1 MKILVIQ
8 DRLRSGGTERQSI
21 LLTRAFLAA
30 GHDAKLLTFRPGGAL
45 GPAAADLP
53 RIVLQP
59 FDTHLDWFAPGLFR
73 KVEKFAPDIILCM
86 GRMANCNA
94 GSLVDMMRVKFP
106 RSAIVCTMRTGKRLP
121 MLYVHS
127 LHGVRHVIANS
138 HVSEKILVENY
149 AVPPKKI
156 TVIHNSLVFAPEN
169 FSSDVG
175 GAPSPRSSTNNRAQL
190 RARFNATEKTIVLLC
205 VAMFRP
211 EKNQRE
217 LIDLA
222 TQLPHDADW
231 QLWLAGEGS
240 ALAACEALV
249 AAKNLGDRVK
259 FTGFQGDPRPLYHAA
274 DIAVLTSKSES
285 LSNFL
290 VEAHAHGLPS
300 VAYQVSGVAECGGT
314 VVPPGD
320 QPAFLDALR
329 PLIAD
334 AALRARTSAEVRA
347 FAATHFAPERQAAA
361 HLDLFARLL
370 TPDPA
375 PQPVQ

>member
-21 LLTRAFLAA
+21 LLTRAFIAA
-30 GHDAKLLTFRPGGAL
+30 GHEATLLTFRPGGAL
-45 GPAAADLP
+45 GPTAADLP

-59 FDTHLDWFAPGLFR
+59 FDTHLDWFAPGLFK
-73 KVEKFAPDIILCM
+73 KVIQFAPDIILCM

-94 GSLVDMMRVKFP
+94 GSVNQMLRVKFP
-106 RSAIVCTMRTGKRLP
+106 GSAMVCTMRTGKRLP

-138 HVSEKILVENY
+138 RVSEKILVENY
-149 AVPPKKI
+149 AVRPEKI
-156 TVIHNSLVFAPEN
+156 SVIHNSLVFAPTADPVAAAN
-169 FSSDVG
+169 D
-175 GAPSPRSSTNNRAQL
+175 RAQL
-190 RARFNATEKTIVLLC
+190 RARFGASEKTIVLLC

-222 TQLPHDADW
+222 ARLSRDAAW
-231 QLWLAGEGS
+231 QLWLGGEGP
-240 ALAACEALV
+240 ALAECKALV
-249 AAKNLGDRVK
+249 TAKNLGDRVK
-259 FTGFQGDPRPLYHAA
+259 FTGFQTDPRPLYHAA
-274 DIAVLTSKSES
+274 DLAVLTSKSES

-314 VVPPGD
+314 VVPPGN
-320 QPAFLDALR
+320 QPAFLAALL
-329 PLIAD
+329 PLITD
-334 AALRARTSAEVRA
+334 ATLRAKISAEVRA
-347 FAATHFAPERQAAA
+347 YATAHFAPDRQAAA
-361 HLDLFARLL
+361 HLELFERLL
-370 TPDPA
+370 R
-375 PQPVQ
+375 

>member
-1 MKILVIQ
+1 MSRAMKILVIQ

-30 GHDAKLLTFRPGGAL
+30 GHDTKLLTFRPGGAL
-45 GPAAADLP
+45 APTAADLP

-59 FDTHLDWFAPGLFR
+59 FDTHLDWFAPGLFK
-73 KVEKFAPDIILCM
+73 KVIQFAPDIILCM

-94 GSLVDMMRVKFP
+94 GSLQNLVQAKLP

-121 MLYVHS
+121 MLFVHS
-127 LHGVRHVIANS
+127 LHRVRHVIANS
-138 HVSEKILVENY
+138 HVSAKILAENY
-149 AVPPKKI
+149 AVPAEKI
-156 TVIHNSLVFAPEN
+156 TVIHNSLVFAP
-169 FSSDVG
+169 DVG
-175 GAPSPRSSTNNRAQL
+175 GVPSPRALADRAQL
-190 RARFNATEKTIVLLC
+190 RARFSASGKTVVLLC

-217 LIDLA
+217 LIELA
-222 TQLPHDADW
+222 AQLPRDADW
-231 QLWLAGEGS
+231 LLWLGGEGV
-240 ALAACEALV
+240 ARAECEALV
-249 AAKNLGDRVK
+249 AAKKLGDRVK
-259 FTGFQGDPRPLYHAA
+259 FTGFQADPRPLYHAA
-274 DIAVLTSKSES
+274 DLAVLTSKSES

-320 QPAFLDALR
+320 QPAFLAALT
-329 PLIAD
+329 PLITD
-334 AALRARTSAEVRA
+334 ATARAAESTRVRA
-347 FAATHFAPERQAAA
+347 YATAHFAPERQASA

-370 TPDPA
+370 REMP
-375 PQPVQ
+375 